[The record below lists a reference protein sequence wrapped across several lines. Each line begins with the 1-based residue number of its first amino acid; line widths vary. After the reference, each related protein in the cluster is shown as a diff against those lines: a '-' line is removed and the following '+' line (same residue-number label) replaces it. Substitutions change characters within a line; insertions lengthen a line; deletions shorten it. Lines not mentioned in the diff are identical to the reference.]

1 MDKWTDKISQD
12 KLVTRIVIIV
22 VALLCLFFLFSCKG
36 SDQHMSLPDTSN
48 DTIDTTTD
56 SITVINDDKAEETAN
71 STGLEETTDTTE
83 TIEEVEEVEE
93 PVNETVIDTLSQPDT
108 TNVIK

>member
-1 MDKWTDKISQD
+1 MEKWTDKIPRD
-12 KLVTRIVIIV
+12 KLITRIAICV

-36 SDQHMSLPDTSN
+36 SEQHMKLPDTSN
-48 DTIDTTTD
+48 DTIDTTRD

-71 STGLEETTDTTE
+71 STGLEESVP
-83 TIEEVEEVEE
+83 EEVVE

>member
-1 MDKWTDKISQD
+1 MEKWTNKIPRD
-12 KLVTRIVIIV
+12 KLITRIAICA

-36 SDQHMSLPDTSN
+36 SDQHMSLPDTCN
-48 DTIDTTTD
+48 DTINTTTD
-56 SITVINDDKAEETAN
+56 SITVIDDKAEETAN

-93 PVNETVIDTLSQPDT
+93 PVNDTVIDPLSQPDT